1 MKMKI
6 EYSGED
12 IAKLIGLDLRKRF
25 PGQIAPEGVD
35 HDPIPTV
42 EISVSLSETPLVVE
56 TPRAVVGIPALIEVP
71 ESPEPKRTQP
81 RISDD
86 LIPLPPPPRPHSER
100 PFDPTAPQPVSGI
113 EAWGIKPRG

>member
-25 PGQIAPEGVD
+25 PGQIAPEGID

-42 EISVSLSETPLVVE
+42 EVSVSLSETPIVEVSHITE
-56 TPRAVVGIPALIEVP
+56 TPRVVKTPSEL
-71 ESPEPKRTQP
+71 PEPKRAHQ
-81 RISDD
+81 RSADD

-100 PFDPTAPQPVSGI
+100 PFDPTATQPPSGI

>member
-25 PGQIAPEGVD
+25 PGQIAPEGID

-42 EISVSLSETPLVVE
+42 EVSVSLSETPIIEAPRLVEAPRGVE
-56 TPRAVVGIPALIEVP
+56 ALTEP
-71 ESPEPKRTQP
+71 PPPKRAPARTN
-81 RISDD
+81 DD